1 MDHNLKNCRIVALW
15 FFISAAM
22 VFAMVVIG
30 AITRL
35 TESGLSMVEWRVLI
49 GALPPMGETEWSRV
63 FALYQ
68 ETPEFQQKNGWMELA
83 DFKRIFFWEWFHRFW
98 GRVIGLVYAL
108 PMLWFWGR
116 GILPCRF
123 KWPALG
129 LLLLGGA
136 QGALG
141 WYMVK
146 SGLVD
151 QPAVSHYRLAA
162 HLGLAF
168 LLFGLLVW
176 MGRRV
181 MVPQGTRGRGG
192 ALVWHL
198 WAVMACVG
206 LTVFWGAYTAGLDA
220 GLIYND
226 SFPMMG
232 GRWMPEEMRA
242 PVDLLESHAGVQF
255 MHRWLALFTVAMV
268 IGFWTHTRRRGIRF
282 VEIDLLAVMAVAQM
296 GLGIITLLSGI
307 NLWLAAAH
315 QAGALVVW
323 GLCVLCLWRVRYT
336 VGAASD

>member
-1 MDHNLKNCRIVALW
+1 
-15 FFISAAM
+15 
-22 VFAMVVIG
+22 
-30 AITRL
+30 
-35 TESGLSMVEWRVLI
+35 
-49 GALPPMGETEWSRV
+49 
-63 FALYQ
+63 
-68 ETPEFQQKNGWMELA
+68 
-83 DFKRIFFWEWFHRFW
+83 
-98 GRVIGLVYAL
+98 
-108 PMLWFWGR
+108 
-116 GILPCRF
+116 
-123 KWPALG
+123 
-129 LLLLGGA
+129 
-136 QGALG
+136 
-141 WYMVK
+141 
-146 SGLVD
+146 
-151 QPAVSHYRLAA
+151 
-162 HLGLAF
+162 
-168 LLFGLLVW
+168 